1 MGLYEIEEQAGE
13 IMSYAG
19 SLRQELLEH
28 NQKQMEECAMEL
40 EGEMEGRLT
49 ILRSQL
55 EEQTKEEIAKLMK
68 TNQKQVEEL
77 NQLYHNNLKKF
88 AQEIVEKIIEV

>member
-13 IMSYAG
+13 IMSYAH
-19 SLRQELLEH
+19 SFRQELLD
-28 NQKQMEECAMEL
+28 NNSRKMEECAMEL

-55 EEQTKEEIAKLMK
+55 EEQTKEEIAELMK
-68 TNQKQVEEL
+68 KNQKQVEDL
-77 NQLYHNNLKKF
+77 NQLYDNNLKKF
-88 AQEIVEKIIEV
+88 AQEIVEKITEV

>member
-40 EGEMEGRLT
+40 E
-49 ILRSQL
+49 
-55 EEQTKEEIAKLMK
+55 EQTKEEIAKLMK
-68 TNQKQVEEL
+68 INQKQVEEL